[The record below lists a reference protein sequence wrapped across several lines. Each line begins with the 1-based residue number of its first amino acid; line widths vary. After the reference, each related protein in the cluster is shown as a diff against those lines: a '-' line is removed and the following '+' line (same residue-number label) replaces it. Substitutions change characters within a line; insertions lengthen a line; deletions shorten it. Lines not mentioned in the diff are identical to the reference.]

1 MTLRVPTDPT
11 ASALPAWARKAATA
25 INQLISSHETLS
37 STAVIEDGNDTY
49 TAPTISNP
57 PTQAEVQ
64 AIADA
69 LEAVSIRLKG

>member
-1 MTLRVPTDPT
+1 MLTVPKKFSVIAD
-11 ASALPAWARKAATA
+11 WVRKAADA
-25 INQLISSHETLS
+25 INQLQGI
-37 STAVIEDGNDTY
+37 AVLKDGATTY

-69 LEAVSIRLKG
+69 LEAVSDRLKG

>member
-1 MTLRVPTDPT
+1 MAERVIPVSFGPDWHRTV
-11 ASALPAWARKAATA
+11 ANIVNRLLGKAVQKDGAT
-25 INQLISSHETLS
+25 I
-37 STAVIEDGNDTY
+37 Y

-69 LEAVSIRLKG
+69 LEAVSDRLK

>member
-1 MTLRVPTDPT
+1 MANRVIPVDFDPSWYRT
-11 ASALPAWARKAATA
+11 VAT
-25 INQLISSHETLS
+25 IVNRLLGN
-37 STAVIEDGNDTY
+37 AVQKDGATIY

-69 LEAVSIRLKG
+69 LEDVSNRLK

>member
-1 MTLRVPTDPT
+1 MSWPRVPVD
-11 ASALPAWARKAATA
+11 SADKSWPRKAAQA
-25 INQLISSHETLS
+25 VNHLLS
-37 STAVIEDGNDTY
+37 KAVLTDGATIY

-69 LEAVSIRLKG
+69 LEVVSNRLK

>member
-1 MTLRVPTDPT
+1 MIPLPPQPPST
-11 ASALPAWARKAATA
+11 ATMPDWFRKAAGL
-25 INQLISSHETLS
+25 INQLLARSVLR
-37 STAVIEDGNDTY
+37 DGATTY

-69 LEAVSIRLKG
+69 LESLSDRLK

>member
-1 MTLRVPTDPT
+1 MLPIPPTPP
-11 ASALPAWARKAATA
+11 ASTALPEWCRRVAGVINELIRRTVQKDGAT
-25 INQLISSHETLS
+25 I
-37 STAVIEDGNDTY
+37 Y

-69 LEAVSIRLKG
+69 LEALSDRLK

>member
-1 MTLRVPTDPT
+1 MAERVIPVDFSPSWPRTV
-11 ASALPAWARKAATA
+11 ANIVNRLLGKAVQKDGAT
-25 INQLISSHETLS
+25 I
-37 STAVIEDGNDTY
+37 Y

-69 LEAVSIRLKG
+69 LEAVSDRLK

>member
-1 MTLRVPTDPT
+1 MAERVIPVDWRPDWPR
-11 ASALPAWARKAATA
+11 LAANA
-25 INQLISSHETLS
+25 INRLLGK
-37 STAVIEDGNDTY
+37 AVQKDGATIY

-69 LEAVSIRLKG
+69 LEAVSDRLK

>member
-1 MTLRVPTDPT
+1 MIPQIPVDWSKDWP
-11 ASALPAWARKAATA
+11 RKAAQTVNA
-25 INQLISSHETLS
+25 LINK
-37 STAVIEDGNDTY
+37 AVQKDGATIY

-69 LEAVSIRLKG
+69 LEAVSTRLK